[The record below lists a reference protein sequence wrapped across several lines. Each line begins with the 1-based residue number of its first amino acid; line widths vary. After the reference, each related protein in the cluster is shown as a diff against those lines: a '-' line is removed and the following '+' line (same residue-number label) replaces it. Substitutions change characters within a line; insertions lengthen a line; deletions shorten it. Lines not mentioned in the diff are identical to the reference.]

1 MKKSTRAGL
10 ILALGLTMSS
20 SFIVWDQGSE
30 TELPFGLPSALAS
43 ASGTPGTSGV
53 VSTGQVTLRDAA
65 LQERRMQALVLR
77 VRAHLAAPQR

>member
-20 SFIVWDQGSE
+20 SFIVWDQNTE

-43 ASGTPGTSGV
+43 ASGTPGTSGLAR
-53 VSTGQVTLRDAA
+53 TGQVTLRDAA
-65 LQERRMQALVLR
+65 LQDRRMQALVLR
-77 VRAHLAAPQR
+77 VRQQLAAPQR